1 MILSTVVGTPAP
13 GIVRG
18 KFIGENLAYIFIIF
32 PLVIPVG
39 LVLKV

>member
-1 MILSTVVGTPAP
+1 MILSTVVRTPAP

-18 KFIGENLAYIFIIF
+18 KFIGKNLAYTFIIF